1 MTSSSD
7 EPSLGEDMPEA
18 PATTEQAADN
28 PIAERALERVTEA
41 ESALATLLA
50 PGQGADQAELI
61 HDYRVALRRLRSVL
75 KPVGLAYGKK
85 KARGLASEL
94 REIANVTG
102 DLRDEEVLRETL
114 ADLDLEPSSK
124 EALGRWMAGRT
135 RREAGMRARVTRQI
149 RHHADEGGG
158 IRDVLARTRDLV
170 ARPPKHDISPAV
182 LAEAAVEATL
192 GAIEERTAAAS
203 PHDVDA
209 MHRLRIGYKRLRY
222 TLELVEGL
230 FAFDAPSGAK
240 LAAKQQ
246 KLLGKLHDLDEAIVR
261 IGRARGLPH
270 HARERVLSAL
280 KKARQKCERKA
291 WHEVSQAVETIAG
304 WRRALHAKAN

>member
-1 MTSSSD
+1 MTSSND
-7 EPSLGEDMPEA
+7 DSLPDAQLGAPPE
-18 PATTEQAADN
+18 PAT
-28 PIAERALERVTEA
+28 PVPVVSERALERVTGAEA
-41 ESALATLLA
+41 ALATLLE
-50 PGQGADQAELI
+50 PGEGADQAELI

-85 KARGLASEL
+85 KARALADEL

-102 DLRDEEVLRETL
+102 ELRDEEVLRETL
-114 ADLDLEPSSK
+114 MDLELEAPTK
-124 EALGRWMAGRT
+124 EALERWMAGRT
-135 RREAGMRARVTRQI
+135 RREAGLRARVTRQI
-149 RHHADEGGG
+149 RAHADERGG
-158 IRDVLARTRDLV
+158 IRDVLARTRELLS
-170 ARPPKHDISPAV
+170 RPAKHDLAPVV
-182 LAEAAVEATL
+182 LAEAAVVATL
-192 GAIEERTAAAS
+192 DAIEERTQKAS

-230 FAFDAPSGAK
+230 FAFDAAGGAK

-270 HARERVLSAL
+270 AARERVLAAL
-280 KKARQKCERKA
+280 KKARHKCERKA
-291 WHEVSQAVETIAG
+291 WNEAEEAGRTITA